1 MPINT
6 LHPEVREYLPIWSMV
21 EDFYDG
27 EIAVKKAGTKY
38 LPKLS
43 GQTSAKYEAY
53 KKRAVFYSAIS
64 RTCNALVGAV
74 YRKPPAVALPPQ
86 LEYLRTDATGT
97 GMSLVE
103 LAITL
108 TVEIMKTGRAG
119 ILVDRPKDGGRPYF
133 VLYDAD
139 DITNWDSTPGNEFI
153 VLEEERSVRDPEDR
167 FSVKEEEGYRELTY
181 DADGN
186 YIVNI
191 WMPKAKSKQFEIVDT
206 VQPLKNG
213 RPIQY
218 MPFCVV
224 SPTGLDFKID
234 KPPVLDM
241 VHVLEKHYQVSAD
254 HMSAIHTICVP
265 TPYITGISNDDGKFT
280 LNLGSDTVIIL
291 PDATCKVGFLE
302 FAGQGL
308 KSVED
313 ALVKLEGMLG
323 ALGARMVENTGQ
335 KTLIDTAEGARTRE
349 AVATAILGS
358 IIASVEAALTKGL
371 TWAAEWENAD
381 PSEVGIKLN
390 RELVS
395 ANLDANMVSSL
406 LNAVNSGKMSF
417 ETFYHNLEEAGMT
430 DPGVSVDTE
439 RERLKNNPEAPIK
452 VTTKPAPLDN
462 QLKV

>member
-6 LHPEVREYLPIWSMV
+6 IHPEVKEYLPIWGMV
-21 EDFYDG
+21 EDFYQG

-43 GQTSAKYEAY
+43 GQSLAKYEAY
-53 KKRAVFYSAIS
+53 KKRGIFYSAIS

-74 YRKPPAVALPPQ
+74 YRKPPAIALPSQ
-86 LEYLRTDATGT
+86 LEYLRKDATGT

-108 TVEIMKTGRAG
+108 TLEIMKTGRAG
-119 ILVDRPKDGGRPYF
+119 VLVDRPAEVGGKPYF
-133 VLYDAD
+133 VIYDAD
-139 DITNWDSTPGNEFI
+139 DITNWDITPGNEFV
-153 VLEEERSVRDPEDR
+153 VLEEEKVVRDPDDKFNLAEQ
-167 FSVKEEEGYRELTY
+167 EGYRELTF

-186 YIVNI
+186 YIVNV
-191 WMPKAKSKQFEIVDT
+191 WMPKDKSKEFVIVET
-206 VQPLKNG
+206 IQPLKNG

-224 SPTGLDFKID
+224 SPTGLDFKVD

-241 VHVLEKHYQVSAD
+241 VHVLEKHFQISCDYAN
-254 HMSAIHTICVP
+254 AIHTICTP
-265 TPYITGISNDDGKFT
+265 TPYITGINNDDGKFT
-280 LNLGSDTVIIL
+280 LNLGADSAIIL
-291 PDATCKVGFLE
+291 PEATCKVGFLE
-302 FAGQGL
+302 FTGNGI

-313 ALVKLEGMLG
+313 ALTKLEGMLG
-323 ALGARMVENTGQ
+323 ALGARMVENLGG
-335 KTLIDTAEGARTRE
+335 KTLIETAEGARTRE
-349 AVATAILGS
+349 AVATTILGS
-358 IIASVEAALTKGL
+358 IIASVEAALEKGL
-371 TWAAEWENAD
+371 TWAAEWENANPKD
-381 PSEVGIKLN
+381 VGVKLN

-430 DPGVSVDTE
+430 DPGVDVKTE
-439 RERLKNNPEAPIK
+439 KARIKDNPEQPIK
-452 VTTKPAPLDN
+452 VTLPTVP
-462 QLKV
+462 

>member
-6 LHPEVREYLPIWSMV
+6 VHPEVKEYIPIWDMV
-21 EDFYDG
+21 GDFYEG

-38 LPKLS
+38 LPKLG

-53 KKRAVFYSAIS
+53 KKRGIFYSAIS
-64 RTCNALVGAV
+64 RTCNALVGAI
-74 YRKPPAVALPPQ
+74 YRKPPAIALPSQ
-86 LEYLRTDATGT
+86 LEYLRKDATGT
-97 GMSLVE
+97 GMSLIE

-108 TVEIMKTGRAG
+108 TLEIMKTGRAG
-119 ILVDRPKDGGRPYF
+119 ILVDRSKDGGRPYF

-139 DITNWDSTPGNEFI
+139 DIINWDITPGNEFI
-153 VLEEERSVRDPEDR
+153 VLEEEQIVRDSEDR
-167 FSVKEEEGYRELTY
+167 FSLQEIEGYRELTY
-181 DADGN
+181 DANGD

-241 VHVLEKHYQVSAD
+241 VHVLEKHFQISCDYAN
-254 HMSAIHTICVP
+254 AIHTICIP
-265 TPYITGISNDDGKFT
+265 TPYITGVNNDDGKFV
-280 LNLGSDTVIIL
+280 LNLGSDTVLL
-291 PDATCKVGFLE
+291 PPDINSKVGFLE
-302 FAGQGL
+302 FSGNGI

-313 ALVKLEGMLG
+313 ALTKLEGMLG
-323 ALGARMVENTGQ
+323 ALGARMVETTGA
-335 KTLIDTAEGARTRE
+335 KTLIETAEGARTRE

-358 IIASVEAALTKGL
+358 VIASVEAAIEKGL
-371 TWAAEWENAD
+371 VWAAEWENAN
-381 PSEVGIKLN
+381 PSEVGVKLN

-406 LNAVNSGKMSF
+406 LSAVNSGKMSF

-439 RERLKNNPEAPIK
+439 RERLKNNPDAPIK
-452 VTTKPAPLDN
+452 VTTKPAPIDN
-462 QLKV
+462 